1 MIKSVFKETST
12 LNETGSNNSDDA
24 SLTVTS
30 SLKNSVTS
38 STDPVDL
45 KRQISKLIS
54 TLRGHNYPIS
64 KFEIFYIPSNV
75 YYLNKEKG
83 DDSEEPQ
90 KIQLL
95 TPTLIT
101 CDEKGW
107 IIWWDLNT
115 RRPIGCWCGHNGEN
129 IITVKQLGLKWE
141 LSADK
146 SYYIPIINTSIYG
159 TLLTHGKDGE
169 IKIWKLIDTFNLPGS
184 GVLGY
189 KYSSVLSKKLYLENP
204 NDNNT
209 SDKTSKEK
217 WLKPKIFFE
226 MPVNM
231 LNFCNVAINNKNY
244 LVTPSTLNSNYF
256 DVYKLEL
263 DLNSNNEPDL
273 KRIHK
278 SVNAIKF
285 TDDYNI
291 PIKHLENQ
299 ENMNKDLG
307 IIMKVEWL
315 DDHYFAVGYES
326 GHVLTFKLKN
336 NNEITLITIESS
348 HYPNPIMALHY
359 NSALNIL
366 IYTSTTDS
374 VVIDNLKYLDDEGQE
389 ITNKVSLIS
398 LKHKGISEIITNGS
412 IISFITWD
420 GYSRFYKIE
429 NSNLTFIFKLKKL
442 TPSIQL
448 ELQTGKDA
456 DGNMVS
462 NLTRTSFLGFSKIQR
477 NFSYLK
483 NNNLLLYSNGMSKMI
498 VRKRYE
504 LNQDK
509 NWLYIAYKDGSV
521 SLYNTLDTFM

>member
-30 SLKNSVTS
+30 PLKNSVTS

-75 YYLNKEKG
+75 YYLNKEK
-83 DDSEEPQ
+83 DDSEEHK

-107 IIWWDLNT
+107 IVWWDLNT

-129 IITVKQLGLKWE
+129 VITVKQLGLKWE

-146 SYYIPIINTSIYG
+146 SYNIPIINTSTYG

-184 GVLGY
+184 DVLGY
-189 KYSSVLSKKLYLENP
+189 KYSSALTKKVYMENS
-204 NDNNT
+204 NDNNNI
-209 SDKTSKEK
+209 SENNSKEK
-217 WLKPKIFFE
+217 WTKPKIFFE

-231 LNFCNVAINNKNY
+231 LNFCNVAINNENY
-244 LVTPSTLNSNYF
+244 MVTPSTLNSNYF
-256 DVYKLEL
+256 DVYKLDL
-263 DLNSNNEPDL
+263 DLNSSNQPDL

-278 SVNAIKF
+278 SVNAITF
-285 TDDYNI
+285 TDDFNI

-299 ENMNKDLG
+299 ENTNKDLG
-307 IIMKVEWL
+307 IIMKIEWIN
-315 DDHYFAVGYES
+315 DNYFAVGYES
-326 GHVLTFKLKN
+326 GHVLTFKLKAEG
-336 NNEITLITIESS
+336 EISLITIESS
-348 HYPNPIMALHY
+348 HYPNPIMALNY

-366 IYTSTTDS
+366 TYTSTTDS
-374 VVIDNLKYLDDEGQE
+374 VVIDSLEYLDDEGQD
-389 ITNKVSLIS
+389 ITTKVNVIS

-456 DGNMVS
+456 DGSSVS

-483 NNNLLLYSNGMSKMI
+483 DNNLLLYSNGMSKMI

-509 NWLYIAYKDGSV
+509 NWLFIAYRDGSV